1 MADINEVTQEA
12 PVAQT
17 QEIPAELKQQMDLAL
32 GVKPVEQSQPSTQEQ
47 QTPPPT
53 VSHETTPQFDL
64 TPFKERFGIEKQEDL
79 FSIVEE
85 YNKFKSEPPKP
96 IELSFENDFS
106 KNLFESIKA
115 GKIADIHSAL
125 DQQLKLEKLTSSEIT
140 NDNAD
145 EIIKLGMKLEYP
157 TLSDKEIDYQYK
169 QQYKLPKEPVK
180 GEMEEDDEFEQRKA
194 DYEEAVYDI
203 NMRKTIAAKMAQP
216 KLEAAKTKISFPEIE
231 KQVDPEYQEYL
242 QYKKELEEDE
252 RIDAETKEAYKAF
265 TPKDVETKLPF
276 IDEANKIN
284 FEFQFE
290 PDGEGFAKTI
300 DLVSNPGKFYDL
312 YKNPDGTSNRKK
324 FLEDVYFSQ
333 NRERIIMEAMKQ
345 AKNAAIKAMLPDNSA
360 GTGLNRQP
368 VLPDVQQTELDK
380 QMEMALKPYMR
391 GNGRLQPTN

>member
-12 PVAQT
+12 PVVQT

-32 GVKPVEQSQPSTQEQ
+32 GIKPTEQVQPPTQEVI
-47 QTPPPT
+47 PP

-96 IELSFENDFS
+96 AELSFENDFS
-106 KNLFESIKA
+106 KNLFDAIKS
-115 GKIADIHSAL
+115 GKISDVHAAL
-125 DQQLKLEKLTSSEIT
+125 DQQLKLDKLTTSEIT

-194 DYEEAVYDI
+194 DYEEVVYDI

-216 KLEAAKTKISFPEIE
+216 KLEAAKTKISLPEIE

-252 RIDAETKEAYKAF
+252 RIDAETKEAYKSF

>member
-32 GVKPVEQSQPSTQEQ
+32 GMKPVEPAQPTQEQ
-47 QTPPPT
+47 NTPTQPVP
-53 VSHETTPQFDL
+53 HETAPQFDL

-79 FSIVEE
+79 LSIVEE
-85 YNKFKSEPPKP
+85 YNRFKAEPPKP
-96 IELSFENDFS
+96 VELPFENDFS
-106 KNLFESIKA
+106 KNLFDAIKG
-115 GKIADIHSAL
+115 GKIPDVYAAL
-125 DQQLKLEKLTSSEIT
+125 DQHLKLEKLTSSEIT

-157 TLSDKEIDYQYK
+157 TLSEQEIDYQYK

-180 GEMEEDDEFEQRKA
+180 GELEDDDDFEQRKA

-203 NMRKTIAAKMAQP
+203 KMRKTIAAKMAQP

-265 TPKDVETKLPF
+265 TPKDGETKLPF